1 MAGCYVAFHKQL
13 GDLTLLQPAL
23 ERLRRHH
30 GGPVRVLTRRGH
42 ADLVSLIPGA
52 VYQAGPALT
61 PATHGYAFDPLSKS
75 ALRLLLAPVANK
87 VLVTPERREL
97 RWFHR
102 VVFPPFS
109 GPELGDDYV
118 AEFFWNKTP
127 VPGDGP
133 FHPPVLSPPPE
144 SWAPPGF
151 TRGTFVLVNPT
162 AGWKVKM
169 WTAPGWAEVLA
180 AQAAAGPFVL
190 THGGQAWQR
199 EHCEEVCRLASE
211 QARIV
216 GTTLREFLWLCANAR
231 AVLTVDGA
239 ASHFAAAFG
248 VPALTLF
255 GPTNIHQ
262 WHLPRPDQV
271 AVRAPAD
278 SRGRRRLSALGS
290 DEVIRAADQ
299 LLAGGGK

>member
-1 MAGCYVAFHKQL
+1 MSGCYVAFHKQL

-23 ERLRRHH
+23 EKLRRHH

-42 ADLVSLIPGA
+42 ADLVRLIPGA
-52 VYQAGPALT
+52 VFQAGPALS
-61 PATHGYAFDPLSKS
+61 PAGHGYAYDPLSKS
-75 ALRLLLAPVANK
+75 ALRLLLAPVGRK

-102 VVFPPFS
+102 WMFPEFH
-109 GPELGDDYV
+109 GPELGDEYV
-118 AEFFWNKTP
+118 ADFFWRKTP

-133 FHPPVLSPPPE
+133 FEPPVLTRPPDD
-144 SWAPPGF
+144 WAPAGCA
-151 TRGTFVLVNPT
+151 RGSFILVNAT
-162 AGWKVKM
+162 SGWKVKM
-169 WTAPGWAEVLA
+169 WTPQGWAELFSA
-180 AQAAAGPFVL
+180 LGDAGPFLL
-190 THGGQAWQR
+190 THGGQAWQSS
-199 EHCEEVCRLASE
+199 HCEEVCALAADRARLVS
-211 QARIV
+211 
-216 GTTLREFLWLCANAR
+216 TDLRQFLWLCANAR

-262 WHLPRPDQV
+262 WHLPRPGQV

-278 SRGRRRLSALGS
+278 SRGRRRLTALGS
-290 DEVIRAADQ
+290 DEVIRAAQ
-299 LLAGGGK
+299 CLLAGR